1 MKITSALAL
10 KYLRK
15 NKRKSIS
22 VISGITIVTI
32 LIVSILLLLS
42 TYQSYMVNIQRE
54 RKNWEI
60 EFKSIKYSDAL
71 EIEKDENVKEI
82 SIVKELGIGD
92 ENFGDET
99 INTRVLVK
107 AYDENA
113 LKNLGITIDE
123 GRIPK
128 NDKEVVKTYN
138 INLYNEGQAIDIG
151 DTFEITLNET
161 RMQYTVTGIASGMSD
176 LTGVKNG
183 YLQGAAITYLDKNDL
198 SENDIVDIT
207 IITNNIKDVYKTGER
222 LSNSLNLYE
231 THEEKINNVTYNTD
245 LLNYAGVIGENNTF
259 TKNIVVIA
267 IFLILLITIS
277 AIIMIYTSFKITY
290 SERIRELGILSSIGM
305 DKSHRKKMILEESTI
320 LGAIGI
326 ILGLILG
333 IFLSYFITKLL
344 NILINQVIY
353 NDIIKT
359 SNEIFPIINGVEL
372 KLVIPYTLIILSV
385 IIVYAIVYMSAIIST
400 RKINNMTQLEAIR
413 NNKNSSIKTRKL
425 KTPKITEM
433 IFKEEGVLAYKN
445 IKRDNTKYKTIVASI
460 TISVV
465 LFLSVSG
472 FIANLNLEKDNSTE
486 DYIISTSYGKA
497 NEISKYLLDNNY
509 IEDYYYYTVLPR
521 YALIKQENIS
531 KELKEMSESGLNVLT
546 INEEQNITF
555 LVYSISDNKYKEI
568 LQSLDLEELKG
579 NECILVNSIT
589 NNQKT
594 KYGKNIPITNYK
606 ENDKLILSTNEM
618 ENNELTENEE
628 IENIINN
635 LDKITNEKENT
646 SQIDYKNNTY
656 EFNIVKVVD
665 NITPYIE
672 LDNSNFLAILVSS
685 NTFDNMIRNEE
696 KNVITTEIKVLKK
709 NTFEEK
715 EEEIKAKFGEAITI
729 SNMYEGRI
737 SASSEERIKEV
748 ILYSFVGLIAVL
760 STINIFN
767 IISSSIIL
775 RKREFAILKSIGMSK
790 RKINKMLFLEGIFY
804 GLRALIYGI
813 IISTIILFIM
823 YLFMIETKLYSFR
836 ISWINILYS
845 CMATYLVIFIAIE
858 HSKNKIVNKNI
869 IDDIKNENI

>member
-161 RMQYTVTGIASGMSD
+161 RMQYTITGIASGMSD

-183 YLQGAAITYLDKNDL
+183 YLQGAAITYLDRSNLK
-198 SENDIVDIT
+198 ENDIVDIT
-207 IITNNIKDVYKTGER
+207 VITNNIKDVYKTGER
-222 LSNSLNLYE
+222 LSGFLYD
-231 THEEKINNVTYNTD
+231 TDEERINNVAYNTE

-290 SERIRELGILSSIGM
+290 SERIRELGVLSSIGM
-305 DKSHRKKMILEESTI
+305 DKSHRKKMILKESTI

-372 KLVIPYTLIILSV
+372 KLVIPYTLIMLSV

-472 FIANLNLEKDNSTE
+472 FIANLNL
-486 DYIISTSYGKA
+486 
-497 NEISKYLLDNNY
+497 
-509 IEDYYYYTVLPR
+509 
-521 YALIKQENIS
+521 
-531 KELKEMSESGLNVLT
+531 
-546 INEEQNITF
+546 
-555 LVYSISDNKYKEI
+555 
-568 LQSLDLEELKG
+568 
-579 NECILVNSIT
+579 
-589 NNQKT
+589 
-594 KYGKNIPITNYK
+594 
-606 ENDKLILSTNEM
+606 
-618 ENNELTENEE
+618 
-628 IENIINN
+628 
-635 LDKITNEKENT
+635 
-646 SQIDYKNNTY
+646 
-656 EFNIVKVVD
+656 
-665 NITPYIE
+665 
-672 LDNSNFLAILVSS
+672 
-685 NTFDNMIRNEE
+685 
-696 KNVITTEIKVLKK
+696 
-709 NTFEEK
+709 
-715 EEEIKAKFGEAITI
+715 
-729 SNMYEGRI
+729 
-737 SASSEERIKEV
+737 
-748 ILYSFVGLIAVL
+748 
-760 STINIFN
+760 
-767 IISSSIIL
+767 
-775 RKREFAILKSIGMSK
+775 
-790 RKINKMLFLEGIFY
+790 
-804 GLRALIYGI
+804 
-813 IISTIILFIM
+813 
-823 YLFMIETKLYSFR
+823 
-836 ISWINILYS
+836 
-845 CMATYLVIFIAIE
+845 
-858 HSKNKIVNKNI
+858 
-869 IDDIKNENI
+869 

>member
-161 RMQYTVTGIASGMSD
+161 RMQYTITGIASGMSD

-183 YLQGAAITYLDKNDL
+183 YLQGAASTYLDRSNLK
-198 SENDIVDIT
+198 ENDIVDIT
-207 IITNNIKDVYKTGER
+207 VITNNIKDVYKTGER
-222 LSNSLNLYE
+222 LSGFLYD
-231 THEEKINNVTYNTD
+231 TDEERINNVAYNTE

-290 SERIRELGILSSIGM
+290 SERIRELGVLSSIGM
-305 DKSHRKKMILEESTI
+305 DKSHRKKMILKESTI

-344 NILINQVIY
+344 NILINQIIY

-385 IIVYAIVYMSAIIST
+385 IIVYAIVYMSAIMST
-400 RKINNMTQLEAIR
+400 RKINNITQLEAIR
-413 NNKNSSIKTRKL
+413 NNKNSSIKVRKL
-425 KTPKITEM
+425 KTPKIVK
-433 IFKEEGVLAYKN
+433 ILFKEEGELAYKN
-445 IKRDNTKYKTIVASI
+445 IKRDSTKYKTIVASI
-460 TISVV
+460 CISVV
-465 LFLSVSG
+465 LFLTVSG
-472 FIANLNLEKDNSTE
+472 FISNLNLEKDNSVE

-521 YALIKQENIS
+521 YALIKQEDIS

-546 INEEQNITF
+546 INDEQNITV
-555 LVYSISDNKYKEI
+555 LVYSISDNKYKGI
-568 LQSLDLEELKG
+568 LQNLELEELKE

-646 SQIDYKNNTY
+646 RQIDYKNNTY

-696 KNVITTEIKVLKK
+696 KNVVTTEIKIMKK
-709 NTFEEK
+709 NILEEK
-715 EEEIKAKFGEAITI
+715 ENEIKAKFGENITI
-729 SNMYEGRI
+729 SNIYEGRI

-748 ILYSFVGLIAVL
+748 ILYSFVGLIAIL
-760 STINIFN
+760 SIINIFN

-858 HSKNKIVNKNI
+858 HSKNKIVNKSI
-869 IDDIKNENI
+869 IDDRKNENI

>member
-161 RMQYTVTGIASGMSD
+161 RMQYTITGIASGMSD

-183 YLQGAAITYLDKNDL
+183 YLQGAAITYLDRSNLK
-198 SENDIVDIT
+198 ENDIVDIT
-207 IITNNIKDVYKTGER
+207 VITNNIKDVYKTGER
-222 LSNSLNLYE
+222 LSGFLYD
-231 THEEKINNVTYNTD
+231 TDEERINNVAYNTE

-290 SERIRELGILSSIGM
+290 SERIRELGVLSSIGM
-305 DKSHRKKMILEESTI
+305 DKSHRKKMILKESTI

-344 NILINQVIY
+344 NILINQIIY

-385 IIVYAIVYMSAIIST
+385 IIVYAIVYMSAIMST
-400 RKINNMTQLEAIR
+400 RKINNITQLEAIR
-413 NNKNSSIKTRKL
+413 NNKNSSIKVRKL
-425 KTPKITEM
+425 KTPKIVK
-433 IFKEEGVLAYKN
+433 ILFKEEGELAYKN
-445 IKRDNTKYKTIVASI
+445 IKRDSTKYKTIVASI
-460 TISVV
+460 CISVV
-465 LFLSVSG
+465 LFLTVSG
-472 FIANLNLEKDNSTE
+472 FISNLNLEKDNSVE

-521 YALIKQENIS
+521 YALIKQEDIS

-546 INEEQNITF
+546 INDEQNITV
-555 LVYSISDNKYKEI
+555 LVYSISDNKYKGI
-568 LQSLDLEELKG
+568 LQNLELEELKE

-646 SQIDYKNNTY
+646 RQIDYKNNTY

-696 KNVITTEIKVLKK
+696 KNVVTTEIKIMKK
-709 NTFEEK
+709 NILEEK
-715 EEEIKAKFGEAITI
+715 ENEIKAKFGENITI
-729 SNMYEGRI
+729 SNIYEGRI

-748 ILYSFVGLIAVL
+748 ILYSFVGLIAIL
-760 STINIFN
+760 SIINIFN

-823 YLFMIETKLYSFR
+823 YLFMIETKLYNFS

-845 CMATYLVIFIAIE
+845 CIATYLVIFIAIE